1 MVRDVR
7 GLKVVHEQYEKLE
20 HVVDNLNEK
29 TRGLL
34 LRERREFLAA
44 YRAHTYKIQNELRE
58 LRRRVA
64 EEQSS
69 QQKDE
74 KVKQLKEDCDWF
86 RQEALELDAKS
97 ATLRTDL
104 HGLKDRLEVAE
115 DDRNW
120 LLKELT
126 RTKMQTDL
134 LRSAL
139 DAQTSDTKTADVVEA
154 ERRAE
159 EAVFEA
165 RRSGIGIPR
174 KSDAM
179 AWSPQA
185 SRGGT
190 RQESRGAPDDGPS
203 RPGSG
208 GDEPAEEDAPRRRG
222 PSAFDA
228 DGAKERERDYATR
241 RVEAK
246 KAECR
251 RLRKAIAAHRA
262 SADPPTHEAARLRET
277 LLECLLAVSNA
288 KDARRGVEPPSRGP
302 AAPARADGKPANP
315 DLSLLDPLDLDK
327 FTPTDRI
334 HVLYNLAGTSVVQD
348 MLRDLE
354 RRDAGRANAP
364 SPAAHFYAPSP
375 SPGFGGDIID
385 GDVTHGD
392 LDAFFQSA

>member
-139 DAQTSDTKTADVVEA
+139 DAQL
-154 ERRAE
+154 RA
-159 EAVFEA
+159 V
-165 RRSGIGIPR
+165 RYPTL
-174 KSDAM
+174 
-179 AWSPQA
+179 Q
-185 SRGGT
+185 
-190 RQESRGAPDDGPS
+190 
-203 RPGSG
+203 
-208 GDEPAEEDAPRRRG
+208 
-222 PSAFDA
+222 
-228 DGAKERERDYATR
+228 
-241 RVEAK
+241 RV
-246 KAECR
+246 
-251 RLRKAIAAHRA
+251 AHRLP
-262 SADPPTHEAARLRET
+262 ADPA
-277 LLECLLAVSNA
+277 C
-288 KDARRGVEPPSRGP
+288 P
-302 AAPARADGKPANP
+302 A
-315 DLSLLDPLDLDK
+315 
-327 FTPTDRI
+327 
-334 HVLYNLAGTSVVQD
+334 
-348 MLRDLE
+348 
-354 RRDAGRANAP
+354 
-364 SPAAHFYAPSP
+364 PAAHSMR
-375 SPGFGGDIID
+375 
-385 GDVTHGD
+385 T
-392 LDAFFQSA
+392 